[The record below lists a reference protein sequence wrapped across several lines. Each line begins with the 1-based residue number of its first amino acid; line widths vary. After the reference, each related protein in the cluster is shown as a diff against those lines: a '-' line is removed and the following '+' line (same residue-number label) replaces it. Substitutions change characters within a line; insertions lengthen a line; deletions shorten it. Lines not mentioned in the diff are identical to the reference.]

1 MKLNKRTTLATSILA
16 ALLSANIPVH
26 AQHADHETKIAAASP
41 KVSKAEA
48 AQRDLWVSHIFWVR
62 SVVTETLAGN
72 KAAATAAESEV
83 VANAKE
89 IAASIE
95 PFYGKPASEKLFDL
109 LAEHYGAIKG
119 YLEATAADSQSKQDA
134 AMKSLNDNAG
144 KIAVFLSGANPN
156 LPRDSVR
163 GLFLAHGGHHV
174 QQIQQLHDQ
183 QYQQEAQTWEAMKEH
198 MYVIADALAGA
209 LAKQFPAKFA

>member
-1 MKLNKRTTLATSILA
+1 MRLTKRTTLAASILTV
-16 ALLSANIPVH
+16 LLSAGMPVY
-26 AQHADHETKIAAASP
+26 AQHADHETKIATASLKLP
-41 KVSKAEA
+41 KAEA
-48 AQRDLWVSHIFWVR
+48 SQWDLWLGHIFWVR
-62 SVVTETLAGN
+62 NVAAETLAGN
-72 KAAATAAESEV
+72 KAAATIAENEV
-83 VANAKE
+83 VANAKQ

-109 LAEHYGAIKG
+109 LAEHYAAIKG

-156 LPRDSVR
+156 LPRDTLR

-174 QQIQQLHDQ
+174 QQIQQLHDE
-183 QYQQEAQTWEAMKEH
+183 QYQQEAQTWQAMKGH

-209 LAKQFPAKFA
+209 LAK